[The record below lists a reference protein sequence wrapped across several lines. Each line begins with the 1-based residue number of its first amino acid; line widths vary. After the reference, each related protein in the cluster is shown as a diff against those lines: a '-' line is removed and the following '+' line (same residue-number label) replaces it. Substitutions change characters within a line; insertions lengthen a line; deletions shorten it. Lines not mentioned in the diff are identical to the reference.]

1 MGCNPITPS
10 DIKVGF
16 FNGRNCTVPQDSRI
30 PSGVCNGSLVPKV
43 VDKMNGKGAVRVFA
57 GGQYS
62 MALSEVLQIKL
73 MYINPQNL
81 AHLDSLYLQRGRAT
95 F

>member
-10 DIKVGF
+10 DFKVGF
-16 FNGRNCTVPQDSRI
+16 NRTNCTVPQDSRI
-30 PSGVCNGSLVPKV
+30 SLGVCNGSLVPKV